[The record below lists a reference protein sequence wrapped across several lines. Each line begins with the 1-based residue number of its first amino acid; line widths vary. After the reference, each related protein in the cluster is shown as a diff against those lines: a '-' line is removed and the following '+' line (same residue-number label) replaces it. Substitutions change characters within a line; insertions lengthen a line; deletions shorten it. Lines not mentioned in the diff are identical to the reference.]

1 MKEGIESQYDDPDSY
16 RGDYPPDWAYR
27 IVFRKQLDNNTCT
40 NCGTRFPAEDLEVVR
55 RIPAENGGTNK
66 TTNLLTVCSFC
77 EEDITQTGRLNL
89 PESAKQEPASSPEED
104 THRVLA
110 LQSEV
115 PITEEVEGETEG
127 NGQSRNAPRS
137 ESSHIQTQSERTQ
150 IFNQT
155 TTEESDEQ
163 SVQKDTVDERAGWR
177 RLFVASIGGTA
188 MFLGYLCAFGISYF
202 LSPIAG
208 NVAFYGLP
216 LAGLITGVRWR
227 LSTAIASV
235 YVVLM
240 YAAVWESIS
249 TELFMTPF
257 AWVPVVAPLTGVAYG
272 VVTERTEFSLRNLPS
287 DPRLVVQ
294 RFR

>member
-1 MKEGIESQYDDPDSY
+1 MKEGIESQYDDPDNY

-89 PESAKQEPASSPEED
+89 PESANQEPASSPEED

-127 NGQSRNAPRS
+127 NGQSRGVSRLEA
-137 ESSHIQTQSERTQ
+137 SHVETQSRSPLAVT
-150 IFNQT
+150 T

-163 SVQKDTVDERAGWR
+163 SVQDDTDERAGWR
-177 RLFVASIGGTA
+177 RLFVASVGGTA
-188 MFLGYLCAFGISYF
+188 MFLTYFCAFGISYF
-202 LSPIAG
+202 LSSLAG
-208 NVAFYGLP
+208 DVAFYGLP
-216 LAGLITGVRWR
+216 LAGLVAGVRWR

-235 YVVLM
+235 CVVLM

-257 AWVPVVAPLTGVAYG
+257 AWVPVVAPLAGIAYG
-272 VVTERTEFSLRNLPS
+272 LITERTEFSLRNLPS

>member
-1 MKEGIESQYDDPDSY
+1 MKEGIESQYDDPDNY

-89 PESAKQEPASSPEED
+89 PESANQEPASSPEED

-115 PITEEVEGETEG
+115 PITEEVEGETEA
-127 NGQSRNAPRS
+127 NGQSRNASRS

-163 SVQKDTVDERAGWR
+163 SDQDDTDQRAGWR

-188 MFLGYLCAFGISYF
+188 MFLTYLCAFGISYF
-202 LSPIAG
+202 LSSIAG

-216 LAGLITGVRWR
+216 LAGLVAGVRWR

-235 YVVLM
+235 CVVLM
-240 YAAVWESIS
+240 YAALWESIS

-287 DPRLVVQ
+287 DPRLMVQ

>member
-1 MKEGIESQYDDPDSY
+1 M
-16 RGDYPPDWAYR
+16 
-27 IVFRKQLDNNTCT
+27 
-40 NCGTRFPAEDLEVVR
+40 R

-77 EEDITQTGRLNL
+77 EREVKQTGRLNL
-89 PESAKQEPASSPEED
+89 PESANQEPASSPETD
-104 THRVLA
+104 SHRVLA

-115 PITEEVEGETEG
+115 PITEEVEGETEA
-127 NGQSRNAPRS
+127 NGQSRDAPRS
-137 ESSHIQTQSERTQ
+137 EPSHIQTQSKSPLAV
-150 IFNQT
+150 NT
-155 TTEESDEQ
+155 TAEESDEQ
-163 SVQKDTVDERAGWR
+163 SVQDDTDERAGWR
-177 RLFVASIGGTA
+177 RLFIASVGGTA
-188 MFLGYLCAFGISYF
+188 MFLTYFCAFGISYF

-216 LAGLITGVRWR
+216 LAGLMAGVRWR

-257 AWVPVVAPLTGVAYG
+257 AWIPVVAPLAGVAYG
-272 VVTERTEFSLRNLPS
+272 LVAERTEFSLRNLPS
-287 DPRLVVQ
+287 DPRLMIQ
-294 RFR
+294 RLR

>member
-66 TTNLLTVCSFC
+66 TTNLLTVCSAC

-89 PESAKQEPASSPEED
+89 PESAKQEPASSPETD
-104 THRVLA
+104 SHRVLA

-127 NGQSRNAPRS
+127 NGQSRGVSRLEA
-137 ESSHIQTQSERTQ
+137 SHVETQSRSPLAVT
-150 IFNQT
+150 T

-163 SVQKDTVDERAGWR
+163 SVQDDTDERAGWR

-188 MFLGYLCAFGISYF
+188 MFLTYLCA
-202 LSPIAG
+202 IAVAIPLPSLAG
-208 NVAFYGLP
+208 DVAFYGLP
-216 LAGLITGVRWR
+216 LAGLVAGVRWR
-227 LSTAIASV
+227 LSTAAASV
-235 YVVLM
+235 YMILM
-240 YAAVWESIS
+240 YAGIWQASSVEPFIS
-249 TELFMTPF
+249 VL
-257 AWVPVVAPLTGVAYG
+257 AWIPVVAPLAGIAYG
-272 VVTERTEFSLRNLPS
+272 LLAERTEFSLRNHLPS

>member
-55 RIPAENGGTNK
+55 RIPAKNGGTNK

-115 PITEEVEGETEG
+115 PITEEVEGETEA

-137 ESSHIQTQSERTQ
+137 KPSHIQTQSKSPLAVT
-150 IFNQT
+150 T
-155 TTEESDEQ
+155 TTEDSDEQ
-163 SVQKDTVDERAGWR
+163 SVQDDTAGGRVEWR

-188 MFLGYLCAFGISYF
+188 MFLIYLCA
-202 LSPIAG
+202 IAVATSLPPLVSD
-208 NVAFYGLP
+208 VAFYGLP
-216 LAGLITGVRWR
+216 LAGLVTGVRWR
-227 LSTAIASV
+227 LSTAVASV
-235 YVVLM
+235 YMILM
-240 YAAVWESIS
+240 YAGIWQFFSAEPFIS
-249 TELFMTPF
+249 VL
-257 AWVPVVAPLTGVAYG
+257 AWVPVVAPLAGVAYG
-272 VVTERTEFSLRNLPS
+272 VVAERTELSLRNLPS
-287 DPRLVVQ
+287 DPRLMVQ